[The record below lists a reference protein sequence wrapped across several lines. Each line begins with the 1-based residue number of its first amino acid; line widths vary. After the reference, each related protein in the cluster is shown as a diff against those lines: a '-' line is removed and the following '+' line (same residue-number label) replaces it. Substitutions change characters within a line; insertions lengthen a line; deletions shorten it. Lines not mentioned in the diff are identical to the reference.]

1 MYYNYHGVAR
11 KLIREGRL
19 TGFRKVERWGR
30 IAPAFVL
37 FFEGHRPMPIR
48 EERVP
53 EYVALIAESSS
64 SHLVRRGDAEE

>member
-19 TGFRKVERWGR
+19 KAFCKVERWGR